1 MTGGQACDGLR
12 RVALAVEAGHLPQM
26 ESGTARDKQERNP
39 TLHRAC
45 LFFCSTPM
53 MI

>member
-26 ESGTARDKQERNP
+26 ERGTARPRRERIP
-39 TLHRAC
+39 TSYRAC
-45 LFFCSTPM
+45 LFSALLFT